1 MKRLYVLTGVLL
13 AALML
18 TSIGVVAAQELEP
31 LFPTLT
37 IPEKTNGLVW
47 VISTRDV
54 TDFSGFDVKLRTVVC
69 EVQGAVDGLTYYVKP
84 LLIIPLKDY
93 VIIVFL
99 PRAFPQL
106 PLDENGLMYANSAV
120 TGELRNGDTF
130 LASGPGFTWG
140 RR

>member
-18 TSIGVVAAQELEP
+18 TSIGVAAAQELI
-31 LFPTLT
+31 FPTLT
-37 IPEKTNGLVW
+37 IPEKANGLIW
-47 VISTRDV
+47 VIDTRDV

-69 EVQGAVDGLTYYVKP
+69 SVQGAVDGVSYDVKP

-106 PLDENGLMYANSAV
+106 PLDENGLMYVESDV

-130 LASGPGFTWG
+130 LASGPGFTYG
-140 RR
+140 QR